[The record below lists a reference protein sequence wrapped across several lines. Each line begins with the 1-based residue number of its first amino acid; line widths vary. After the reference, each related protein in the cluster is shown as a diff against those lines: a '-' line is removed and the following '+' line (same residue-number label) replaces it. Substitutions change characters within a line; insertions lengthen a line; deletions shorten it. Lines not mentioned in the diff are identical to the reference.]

1 VAGEVYRGTNMDS
14 SSNTFL
20 QELDTEIQAFGS
32 DLWKRIAGE
41 APGLFNRDYW
51 QGLILEWAMR
61 DPEFKIDMFRLVD
74 VLPSLETSA
83 QVSEHVRG
91 LLLRDGREL
100 PAALATAVKL
110 ASSAITAG
118 VGARAIRSNVK
129 ALAERFIIG
138 KDAAGAIPVLRRLRK
153 EGLAFTVDLL
163 GETTLSDAEAQ
174 VYQERYFD
182 LIDRLSA
189 ETKSWPASE
198 VLDADHTGPIPRANV
213 SLKVSAMAPFLDPV
227 DPAGSVARLRRM
239 VLPLFLRAKEQGAFI
254 GLDIEQ
260 RAIHGIT
267 FDLFESLAMEPA
279 LRNWPHIG
287 VAVQAY
293 LKDSRRDV
301 ERLIALARRRGA
313 PITVRLVRGAYWEYE
328 VAQARQCGYACPVFT
343 EKAAT
348 DANYEALTALLL
360 ANAEFLRPGIGS
372 HNLRSL
378 THALVLARKLKLPPR
393 ALEIQMLNG
402 MAEPEQKAFCALGQ
416 RVRLYCPVGEL
427 LPGVAYLVRR
437 LLENTSNSG
446 FLRLSHRE
454 HVDIQALLKAPQ
466 PGRSG
471 DTIPISNSRNRVM
484 SPELTTPYEC
494 CALTDFTDTAA
505 QRAFAEAVTKV
516 RAALPLSVPVVVN
529 GKSRGGTTGVP
540 PVRKQHGQDARATSG
555 DGAAGERVS
564 PNDARTLVARVAR
577 ASVAEADS
585 AAEAAYR
592 GWPAWRDRS
601 LRERGVLL
609 DRLAGEL
616 ERDRHELAALEV
628 WEAGKPWREADADVA
643 EAIDFCRYYARQAQ
657 AELGARKMLCPTG
670 EDNTLLY
677 EGRGPAVVIAPWNF
691 PLAILTGMATAA
703 LAAGNTV
710 ILKPSGLSSA
720 VGYGLYQRMVRAGIP
735 EGAVHFVPGAGAEV
749 GMRLVEHPLIAQIA
763 FTGGKGVGLEILERA
778 AKVQPGQRQ
787 VKRVVCEMGGKNA
800 IIVDEDADLDEAV
813 TGVIKSAFGYA
824 GQKCSACSRVLA
836 VGTAYEPFVRR
847 LVEACRSLI
856 VAPANE
862 PSCQIPP
869 VIDSAAHQRLMRVLE
884 SPPPGA
890 ELLFKGEAPRD
901 GWFVPPAVFKIAD
914 ERHAL
919 MQEELF
925 GPIVALMKTD
935 TFSRAIDVAM
945 STEFFLTGGVFSR
958 LPSHLDEARARF
970 RVGNLYLNRG
980 CTGAVVGRQPFGGSG
995 MSGLGTKAGG
1005 PGYLLFFADPRVVC
1019 ENTMRR
1025 GMAPE
1030 LTETADKR
1038 R

>member
-1 VAGEVYRGTNMDS
+1 MQVADLE
-14 SSNTFL
+14 
-20 QELDTEIQAFGS
+20 TEIQAYGVE
-32 DLWKRIAGE
+32 LWKRIAGV

-61 DPEFKIDMFRLVD
+61 DPSFKIDMFRLVD
-74 VLPSLETSA
+74 ALPSLESTA
-83 QVSEHVRG
+83 QVSAHVRE

-110 ASSAITAG
+110 ASSGLTAG

-138 KDAAGAIPVLRRLRK
+138 KDAQGAIPLLRRLRK

-163 GETTLSDAEAQ
+163 GEMTLSDAEAKA
-174 VYQERYFD
+174 YQDQYFD
-182 LIDRLSA
+182 LVERLSE
-189 ETKSWPASE
+189 ETQTWPASQ
-198 VLDADHTGPIPRANV
+198 VLDSDHAGPIPRANV
-213 SLKVSAMAPFLDPV
+213 SLKVSALAPFLNAV
-227 DPAGSVARLRRM
+227 DPLGSVERLRQR
-239 VLPLFLRAKEQGAFI
+239 VLPLFLRAKEKGVFI

-260 RAIHGIT
+260 WAIHGIT
-267 FDLFESLAMEPA
+267 YDLFESLAMEPA
-279 LRNWPHIG
+279 LRGWPHMG

-301 ERLIALARRRGA
+301 ERLNALARKRGA

-328 VAQARQCGYACPVFT
+328 VAQARQFGYGCPVFT

-360 ANAEFLRPGIGS
+360 ENAEYLRPAIGS

-378 THALVLARKLKLPPR
+378 THALVLARRCGPKLAPG

-402 MAEPEQKAFCALGQ
+402 MAEPEQKAFCDAGQ
-416 RVRLYCPVGEL
+416 RVRVYCPVGEL

-446 FLRLSHRE
+446 FLRLSHRDQ
-454 HVDIQALLKAPQ
+454 VDIHALLKAPQ
-466 PGRSG
+466 PSAAPPPTPSRSG
-471 DTIPISNSRNRVM
+471 EGVEERTPGV
-484 SPELTTPYEC
+484 SPARTDAGGTPAVLTSPYAC

-505 QRAFAEAVTKV
+505 QRAFAEAVARV
-516 RAALPLSVPVVVN
+516 RGALPLSVPVVVQGHRPLTPTLSPKGR
-529 GKSRGGTTGVP
+529 GKGE
-540 PVRKQHGQDARATSG
+540 
-555 DGAAGERVS
+555 GERLS
-564 PNDARTLVARVAR
+564 PNDAQTLVARVAL
-577 ASVAEADS
+577 ASVEEADS
-585 AAEAAYR
+585 AAESAFKA
-592 GWPAWRDRS
+592 WPAWRDRS
-601 LRERGVLL
+601 LRERAVLL
-609 DRLAGEL
+609 DRLADEL
-616 ERDRHELAALEV
+616 ERERHELAALEV
-628 WEAGKPWREADADVA
+628 WEVGKPWREADADVA
-643 EAIDFCRYYARQAQ
+643 EAIDFCRYYARQALL
-657 AELGARKMLCPTG
+657 ELSARKMMCPTG
-670 EDNTLLY
+670 EDNTLVY
-677 EGRGPAVVIAPWNF
+677 EGRGPTVVIAPWNF

-720 VGYGLYQRMVRAGIP
+720 VAYGLYQRMIRAGIP
-735 EGAVHFVPGAGAEV
+735 EDAVHFVPGAGAQV

-763 FTGGKGVGLEILERA
+763 FTGGKDVGLEILERA
-778 AKVQPGQRQ
+778 ARVKPGQRQ

-824 GQKCSACSRVLA
+824 GQKCSACSRVLV

-847 LVEACRSLI
+847 LVEACRGLI

-862 PSCQIPP
+862 PSCQVPP
-869 VIDSAAHQRLMRVLE
+869 VIDAKAQQRLLRIIE

-890 ELLFKGEAPRD
+890 TLLCTGQAPQG
-901 GWFVPPAVFKIAD
+901 GWFVPPAIFKVES

-925 GPIVALMKTD
+925 GPILTLMKTD

-945 STEFFLTGGVFSR
+945 STEFFLTGGVYSR
-958 LPSHLDEARARF
+958 LPSHLEEARARF

-1025 GMAPE
+1025 GMTPE
-1030 LTETADKR
+1030 LL
-1038 R
+1038 